1 MAKVI
6 FEFNN
11 TRNIEFQE
19 NGGFAV
25 NMNVRLEESSP
36 EDQTG
41 PHDVMAGII
50 KSMAPEIIK
59 KATED
64 LLKSARSLGWKP
76 KASYSGIT
84 RMQLNINSQRNADN
98 ESQNQKRNSGIN
110 SD

>member
-59 KATED
+59 KATEE
-64 LLKSARSLGWKP
+64 LLKSARKSLGWKP
-76 KASYSGIT
+76 RGNYSAIT
-84 RMQLNINSQRNADN
+84 RMQPDINSQRNADN
-98 ESQNQKRNSGIN
+98 ERQNPK
-110 SD
+110 

>member
-41 PHDVMAGII
+41 PHDVMAVII
-50 KSMAPEIIK
+50 KSMAPEIIE
-59 KATED
+59 KATQE
-64 LLKSARSLGWKP
+64 LLKSARELGLEAEGELFRYNPDAAK
-76 KASYSGIT
+76 Y
-84 RMQLNINSQRNADN
+84 
-98 ESQNQKRNSGIN
+98 
-110 SD
+110 

>member
-11 TRNIEFQE
+11 TENIEFQE
-19 NGGFAV
+19 NGDFAV

-59 KATED
+59 KATEE
-64 LLKSARSLGWKP
+64 LLKSARELGLE
-76 KASYSGIT
+76 AEGELFSY
-84 RMQLNINSQRNADN
+84 NPNAA
-98 ESQNQKRNSGIN
+98 RH
-110 SD
+110 

>member
-41 PHDVMAGII
+41 LHDVMAGIV

-64 LLKSARSLGWKP
+64 LLKSARELGLEAEGELFRYNPDAAK
-76 KASYSGIT
+76 Y
-84 RMQLNINSQRNADN
+84 
-98 ESQNQKRNSGIN
+98 
-110 SD
+110 

>member
-59 KATED
+59 KATEE
-64 LLKSARSLGWKP
+64 LLKSARELGLE
-76 KASYSGIT
+76 AEGNYSAIT
-84 RMQLNINSQRNADN
+84 RMQPDINSQRNADN
-98 ESQNQKRNSGIN
+98 ERQNPK
-110 SD
+110 